1 MYFAFIVTT
10 LIDHGWSDSAA
21 TGAITAMSVIA
32 MLTQPVIGYISDK
45 FLSEKKLVIL
55 LLIFASMCFFLLPFS
70 LKSGNMALVFI
81 NMAGITMSAAQAGGL
96 IDSWIVGL
104 KQEYESVN
112 YGLIRGT
119 GSLAFAISAQ
129 VAGMLTITF
138 GHDVRLWVGF
148 GSLIITT
155 IIALTFRATRRA
167 GQESAE
173 SAEVAETADTAEAAE
188 STGTTETA
196 DTAKENP
203 VSKLTGIEAIKLV
216 FSSKRYNLL
225 LAVSFFLMMSN
236 TTMLTLNQLL
246 VRDLGGTTAQMGTAS
261 AVMAG
266 SEVPLMFLMAVI
278 LKKVGFKRLLLFCS
292 AFYVIRMLITASVG
306 SVNALI
312 YVQLMQGLTYAV
324 LIPIAMSYLS
334 QILDERIRSTAV
346 TTYASITVGLT
357 GILGNMITTTL
368 LAAGFS
374 AQSALIVFSASALVG
389 FALVLYGALR
399 KIW

>member
-10 LIDHGWSDSAA
+10 LIDNGWSDSSA
-21 TGAITAMSVIA
+21 TAAITAMSVIA
-32 MLTQPVIGYISDK
+32 MLTQPVVGYISDK
-45 FLSEKKLVIL
+45 FLSEKKLVIA
-55 LLIFASMCFFLLPFS
+55 LLIIAAMCFFLLPFS
-70 LKSGNMALVFI
+70 LDSGNAILVFI

-119 GSLAFAISAQ
+119 GSLAFALSAQ
-129 VAGMLTITF
+129 VSGMLTLAF
-138 GHDVRLWVGF
+138 GHNVRLWVGF
-148 GSLIITT
+148 ASLIITA
-155 IIALTFRATRRA
+155 IIAISFRATRRA
-167 GQESAE
+167 AQEGAE
-173 SAEVAETADTAEAAE
+173 GTE
-188 STGTTETA
+188 SIGATENTETTET
-196 DTAKENP
+196 TETTEAKP
-203 VSKLTGIEAIKLV
+203 LQKLTGMEAIKLV
-216 FSSKRYNLL
+216 FSCKQYSLL

-266 SEVPLMFLMAVI
+266 SEVPLMFLMALI
-278 LKKVGFKRLLLFCS
+278 LKKVGFKKLLFFCS

-306 SVNALI
+306 SVNTLI

-324 LIPIAMSYLS
+324 LIPIAMSYMS
-334 QILDERIRSTAV
+334 EILDERIRSTAV
-346 TTYASITVGLT
+346 TTYASVTVGLT
-357 GILGNMITTTL
+357 GILGNL
-368 LAAGFS
+368 LTASLLTAGFS
-374 AQSALIVFSASALVG
+374 VQTALIVFSFSAIIG
-389 FALVLYGALR
+389 FSLVLFGALR

>member
-1 MYFAFIVTT
+1 
-10 LIDHGWSDSAA
+10 
-21 TGAITAMSVIA
+21 
-32 MLTQPVIGYISDK
+32 
-45 FLSEKKLVIL
+45 
-55 LLIFASMCFFLLPFS
+55 
-70 LKSGNMALVFI
+70 
-81 NMAGITMSAAQAGGL
+81 MAGITMSAAQAGGL

-129 VAGMLTITF
+129 VSGMLTITF
-138 GHDVRLWVGF
+138 GHNVRMWVGF
-148 GSLIITT
+148 AALILTT
-155 IIALTFRATRRA
+155 IIALSFRATRRA
-167 GQESAE
+167 EQ
-173 SAEVAETADTAEAAE
+173 DTAGDIGDTEDIGITEAVSA
-188 STGTTETA
+188 TEEIATDA
-196 DTAKENP
+196 AKENKEKP
-203 VSKLTGIEAIKLV
+203 VPKLTGIEAIKLV
-216 FSSKRYNLL
+216 FSCKQYNLL

-246 VRDLGGTTAQMGTAS
+246 VRDLGGTAAQMGTAS

-266 SEVPLMFLMAVI
+266 SEVPLMFLMAII

-346 TTYASITVGLT
+346 TTYASVTVGLT
-357 GILGNMITTTL
+357 GILGNMITTSL
-368 LAAGFS
+368 LASGFS
-374 AQSALIVFSASALVG
+374 AQSALIVFSFSAIIG
-389 FALVLYGALR
+389 FALVLYGVFR